1 MFTTWDLVSICFYDG
16 VNKPTIF
23 NFIYHIYRLFTYVKL
38 EGISIAVFC
47 GLPSRDD

>member
-23 NFIYHIYRLFTYVKL
+23 IFYLSYLQIIYICEIRRDIDS
-38 EGISIAVFC
+38 GILRSTQ
-47 GLPSRDD
+47 